1 MAPNFWACARAV
13 LEDGGVAAWWNGR
26 HSRLKICFWET
37 GVPVRVRPRPPK
49 QQRCA
54 ARANQGSLE
63 SGAYASYAKGNW
75 TLRLIRNGGDNMANK
90 LEELVIRTRKIRMTP
105 DQLREQRQS
114 FAYGN
119 TNIENE
125 RITREMVAEADRK
138 IEAES
143 K

>member
-1 MAPNFWACARAV
+1 MV
-13 LEDGGVAAWWNGR
+13 
-26 HSRLKICFWET
+26 S
-37 GVPVRVRPRPPK
+37 
-49 QQRCA
+49 
-54 ARANQGSLE
+54 
-63 SGAYASYAKGNW
+63 
-75 TLRLIRNGGDNMANK
+75 K
-90 LEELVIRTRKIRMTP
+90 LDELVIRTRKITMTSE
-105 DQLREQRQS
+105 QLREQRQS

>member
-1 MAPNFWACARAV
+1 MT
-13 LEDGGVAAWWNGR
+13 
-26 HSRLKICFWET
+26 K
-37 GVPVRVRPRPPK
+37 
-49 QQRCA
+49 
-54 ARANQGSLE
+54 
-63 SGAYASYAKGNW
+63 
-75 TLRLIRNGGDNMANK
+75 K
-90 LEELVIRTRKIRMTP
+90 LEELVVRTRKITMTP